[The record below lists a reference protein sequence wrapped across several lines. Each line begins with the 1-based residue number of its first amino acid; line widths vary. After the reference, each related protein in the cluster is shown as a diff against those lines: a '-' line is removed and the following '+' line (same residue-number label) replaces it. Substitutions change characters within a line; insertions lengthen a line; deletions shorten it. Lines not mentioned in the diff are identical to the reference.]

1 MTDSTQ
7 GTGGTPT
14 ADGVPMSGPP
24 GRDWTG
30 GGPIAGDPAGG
41 GDGHTDRPLDWASE
55 RTMNPLDTLMW
66 RGDNDRRLRGTVC
79 AIELLDLTPDWQ
91 RFAAA
96 IEWGSRMVPRFRERV
111 VDSPLGVGPPSWA
124 VDPAFDLSY
133 HLRRVRV
140 PGGGTWSGLLEAAQ
154 QIAMTPLD
162 QARPPWEAVLFEG
175 LPDGKAALLIK
186 AHHAATDGL
195 GAIYG
200 LALLHSRVREPTPDK
215 PQPPTPAAER
225 LSAAE
230 VVTRQVV
237 TELNQSLP
245 MAMAAASNGLRAAR
259 HPRAAL
265 RAGLR
270 YAQSVPKVLG
280 LSAPPGSPLLR
291 QRSLSWRFATF
302 DIPFPGL
309 RAAGKAAGA
318 TVNDAYLTG
327 LVGAFRIY
335 HELMGHPIDTM
346 PVALPIS
353 IRGKSDTGSGNKI
366 AVGRF
371 AAPVWLADP
380 YERMVTIREQVRA
393 ARREPAADVF
403 SAVGPALAWLPA
415 PVLAAAG
422 HRTTGVSDLQ
432 ASNVPGIMHD
442 AYLAGARIERLY
454 PFGPLPGCAV
464 MATMVTHGQVGCLG
478 INYDAASVTDPGL
491 FARSI
496 IDGFTEVLAL
506 GNTTGRPAQRA

>member
-1 MTDSTQ
+1 MIEET
-7 GTGGTPT
+7 
-14 ADGVPMSGPP
+14 
-24 GRDWTG
+24 
-30 GGPIAGDPAGG
+30 GGPIEGDVAGG
-41 GDGHTDRPLDWASE
+41 GDGHVDQPLDWASG

-66 RGDNDRRLRGTVC
+66 RGDNDRRLRSTVC
-79 AIELLDLTPDWQ
+79 AIELLDLTPDWP
-91 RFAAA
+91 RFVAAV
-96 IEWGSRMVPRFRERV
+96 EWGSRMVPRFRERV

-140 PGGGTWSGLLEAAQ
+140 PGEGTWSDLLAAAQ

-200 LALLHSRVREPTPDK
+200 LALLHSRVREPTLDK
-215 PQPPTPAAER
+215 PQPPTPAAEQ
-225 LSAAE
+225 LGPAE
-230 VVTRQVV
+230 VIARQVV
-237 TELNQSLP
+237 TELNESLP
-245 MAMAAASNGLRAAR
+245 LVAEAAGNGLRAVR

-309 RAAGKAAGA
+309 RAAGKAVGA

-335 HELMGHPIDTM
+335 HELLGQPIEAM

-353 IRGKSDTGSGNKI
+353 VRSKNDISSGNQI

-415 PVLAAAG
+415 PLLAAAG
-422 HRTTGVSDLQ
+422 HRSTGISDLQ

-464 MATMVTHGQVGCLG
+464 MATMVTHGLVGCLG
-478 INYDAASVTDPGL
+478 INYDAASITDPDV

-506 GNTTGRPAQRA
+506 GNSTERPAQRA